1 MSEFTF
7 LTEEQWWLFS
17 DERLEIF
24 EKRGR
29 AAITDF
35 SILLGAGVSD
45 HIHIKNN
52 DSLEG
57 RIGYYWSKS
66 DDGDN
71 KLNGDTIVKVIHDSS
86 ICMGRWR

>member
-7 LTEEQWWLFS
+7 LTEEQWFS
-17 DERLEIF
+17 DEQLEIF
-24 EKRGR
+24 EKRGAG

>member
-7 LTEEQWWLFS
+7 LTEKQWFS
-17 DERLEIF
+17 DKQLEIF
-24 EKRGR
+24 EKRGGA

-35 SILLGAGVSD
+35 SILLGADVSD

-57 RIGYYWSKS
+57 RIGHYWSKS

-71 KLNGDTIVKVIHDSS
+71 KLNGDTRVKVIFDSS
-86 ICMGRWR
+86 ICMGR